1 MTLNIKPQNRKPTYL
16 QLDSQTKDG
25 LTQIAKYRH
34 TTMAQLIE
42 EGSRMIIHRE
52 SMRIK
57 EDLSD
62 LTQIRRMVR
71 H

>member
-16 QLDSQTKDG
+16 QLDAQTKEG
-25 LTQIAKYRH
+25 LFKIAKYRH
-34 TTMAQLIE
+34 STLAQLIE
-42 EGSRMIIHRE
+42 EGARMIIHRE
-52 SMRIK
+52 SMRIR

-62 LTQIRRMVR
+62 LSQVRQMVR